1 MGTKYNFFVESD
13 FVIRCYEAIFNKME
27 VNSIQFGI
35 LSDDD
40 IVHMSACVVN
50 KTSLTAEYGSVY
62 DPRMGCVQ
70 NGEICATCG
79 EDLWSCSGH
88 FGMIELNTPIVIFH
102 KQVVTLLRCVCLDC
116 CRLLAIPSPKLK
128 SFDRIVDFL
137 HNISSCPYCETQV
150 PDIKFV
156 AADATITVTRKNKVT
171 KTKVTSEIQPPQI
184 KRIFDALPEEDVA
197 MLMVD
202 TSMVHPKNYVL
213 TKFPVVPTCCRPKMN
228 AGDSV
233 SDDDLTL
240 MLVDI
245 IKANNYI
252 ADHAPT
258 DDPIAYAKAVDMIKI
273 RTLSY
278 CNNSRGRSIHTTNHR
293 PLTGIADRLNGKK
306 AMMRQSLTGKR
317 CDRTIR
323 TVLGPDPTLK
333 LDQVAIPEEIAN
345 VITIP
350 EYVTPLNIDR
360 LTNLV
365 NKGRAS
371 TIIKQN
377 GTKINV
383 AYARISRGTK
393 LTHTDTVIR
402 KDVGDIPVLDCKMRL
417 YETDLV
423 KHQNGTIEPVKL
435 PVTKQ
440 LTLTPG
446 DKVER
451 YLKDGDPV
459 YLNRQPT
466 LHRNGMLGMRAVIKP
481 GRTLRFNLAINK
493 GLNAD
498 FDGDEGN
505 IFCCESQ
512 GAHAELLNIVN
523 VKDHML
529 SAQTNKPE
537 QCLVQDSLLAAYLM
551 TCKPQPMD
559 RDDFMYCLARTN
571 KSHLFKPAKSY
582 DARDLFTYI
591 LPADFN
597 AVYPK
602 MKIVRG
608 KVVEGYFDKTSL
620 GTTTNS
626 IIRLLHIDH
635 GKEVA
640 AEFID
645 NIQFLAHAW
654 LEGHPFSIGID
665 DCLITEQKK
674 VEEIKEIVQKYF
686 IEASVASRTVS
697 SANVREAKISMALNK
712 AKDLGLKIA
721 KDALSSDN
729 KIKDTVI
736 SGSKG
741 DFFNIAQTT
750 GLLGQQNLHNA
761 RPAPTLTNR
770 KRTMIHYPHVIIDND
785 QKYESRGFVQ
795 SSFIGGLNPKEMWFH
810 AMTGREGM
818 INTAMETARSGYIQ
832 RSFIKIAED
841 LKVAYD
847 GTVRDAKGGLH
858 QFSYN
863 MGYEPSLVSFK
874 NNIPVPV
881 EFDRLTERLNCTG
894 KEDIRNLTQEEV
906 ENIIQQCEPKTMKA
920 NIPHEIY
927 ESIWGKQE
935 RILRRELECAC
946 IAADKYQEFERIVT
960 EKYSTALIAP
970 GESVGI
976 IGAQSIGE
984 KQTQTT
990 LNTFHTAGKLQYNGV
1005 ERFEEILKMTKS
1017 LRMPMMSIYLNKKYD
1032 NAEELRNEI
1041 GCSIVGLTLDDVT
1054 QRIEKLC
1061 ENSWRLHLKKSK
1073 LFSVRLSPD
1082 QICDV
1087 VTSTFDTVD
1096 IDLDSSLTLVVSINQ
1111 REKKKRKE
1119 QSDSQI
1125 TGSTISSAKKE
1136 TTIKQVMDT
1145 LVCGIEGIKAMHLDM
1160 DDNNELYILTEGSNY
1175 KKMLCHPQV
1184 DIKRL
1189 YTNDIW
1195 SVYNCVGIAAT
1206 RRMLLEDIKRCV
1218 VGVNDCH
1225 PRLLVDKMT
1234 YTGTPCSIT
1243 RYTMKINAVG
1253 PLSKATFEQTVEIL
1267 TNAAFRGEIDTLS
1280 GVSACIVAGKQIRAG
1295 TGAIDCLVDWK
1306 AIEGERSEDVCYY

>member
-1 MGTKYNFFVESD
+1 
-13 FVIRCYEAIFNKME
+13 ME

-40 IVHMSACVVN
+40 IIRMTACVVN
-50 KTSLTAEYGSVY
+50 KTSLTIEHGSVY

-70 NGEICATCG
+70 NDEICATCG

-88 FGMIELNTPIVIFH
+88 FGMIELNIPIVIFH
-102 KQVVTLLRCVCLDC
+102 KQVVVLLKCICIEC
-116 CRLLAIPSPKLK
+116 CRILDVPSHKLK
-128 SFDRIVDFL
+128 TFDSVVNFL
-137 HNISSCPYCETQV
+137 HNTSMCKYCEKPV

-156 AADATITVTRKNKVT
+156 ASDATITITRKNKVT
-171 KTKVTSEIQPPQI
+171 KLKSTSEIQPQQI
-184 KRIFDALPEEDVA
+184 KRIFESLPEEDVA
-197 MLMVD
+197 MLLLD
-202 TSMVHPKNYVL
+202 TNMVHPRNYVL

-240 MLVDI
+240 MLIDI
-245 IKANNYI
+245 LKANAYI
-252 ADHAPT
+252 AEHPPT
-258 DDPIAYAKAVDMIKI
+258 DDQVAYAKAVEMIKI

-278 CNNSRGRSIHTTNHR
+278 CNNNRGRSIHTTNHR
-293 PLTGIADRLNGKK
+293 PLTGIADRINGKK
-306 AMMRQSLTGKR
+306 AMMRQNLTGKR
-317 CDRTIR
+317 CERTVR

-345 VITIP
+345 IITIP

-360 LTNLV
+360 LTKLV
-365 NKGRAS
+365 NNGRAS

-383 AYARISRGTK
+383 AYARITRGTK
-393 LTHTDTVIR
+393 LLHTDVVIR
-402 KDVGDIPVLDCKMRL
+402 KNVGEIPVLSCKMQL
-417 YETDLV
+417 FESDLI
-423 KHQNGTIEPVKL
+423 KHQNGTIDPVKL
-435 PVTKQ
+435 PVTKH
-440 LTLTPG
+440 LTLIPG

-451 YLKDGDPV
+451 YLMDGDPV

-466 LHRNGMLGMRAVIKP
+466 LHRNGMLGMRVVIKP

-505 IFCCESQ
+505 IFCFELQ
-512 GAHAELLNIVN
+512 GAHAELLHIVN
-523 VKDHML
+523 VKNHML

-559 RDDFMYCLARTN
+559 KGDFMYCLSRTN
-571 KSHLFKPAKSY
+571 KSHLFVPAKSY
-582 DARDLFTYI
+582 DARDLFAYI
-591 LPADFN
+591 LPNDFN
-597 AVYPK
+597 ANYPNL
-602 MKIVRG
+602 KIKCG
-608 KVVEGYFDKTSL
+608 KVIEGYFDKTSL
-620 GTTTNS
+620 GTTANS
-626 IIRLLHIDH
+626 VIRLLYIDH
-635 GKEVA
+635 GKEIA

-654 LEGHPFSIGID
+654 LEINPFSIGIE
-665 DCLITEQKK
+665 DCLITDKKK
-674 VEEIKEIVQKYF
+674 VDEIKEIVQKYF
-686 IEASVASRTVS
+686 IEASIANKTVS
-697 SANVREAKISMALNK
+697 SSNVREAKISMALNK

-721 KDALSSDN
+721 KDALSDDN

-750 GLLGQQNLHNA
+750 GLLGQQNIHNA
-761 RPAPTLTNR
+761 RPAPTLANR
-770 KRTMIHYPHVIIDND
+770 TRTMIHYPYVIVDND

-858 QFSYN
+858 QFAYN
-863 MGYEPSLVSFK
+863 MGYEPSLVTFK
-874 NNIPVPV
+874 NDTPMPV
-881 EFDRLTERLNCTG
+881 EFDRLVARLNCTSN
-894 KEDIRNLTQEEV
+894 ESPRTLTQEEV
-906 ENIIQQCEPKTMKA
+906 ELIIKKCEPRTMKA
-920 NIPHEIY
+920 NIPQEIY
-927 ESIWGKQE
+927 ESIWNKQE
-935 RILRRELECAC
+935 NILRKELECAC
-946 IAADKYQEFERIVT
+946 IASDKYQEFEKIVV
-960 EKYSTALIAP
+960 EKYSTTLIAP

-984 KQTQTT
+984 KQTQST
-990 LNTFHTAGKLQYNGV
+990 LNTFHTAGKLQFNGV

-1017 LRMPMMSIYLNKKYD
+1017 LRMPMMSIYLNKKYII
-1032 NAEELRNEI
+1032 AEELRDAV
-1041 GCSIVGLTLDDVT
+1041 GSSIVGFTLDDVT
-1054 QRIEKLC
+1054 QKIEKLE
-1061 ENSWRLHLKKSK
+1061 ENSWRIYLKKTK
-1073 LFSVRLSPD
+1073 LYSVRLTPD
-1082 QICDV
+1082 KICDAV
-1087 VTSTFDTVD
+1087 MSAFENVTVEIESPF
-1096 IDLDSSLTLVVSINQ
+1096 TLVITITQ
-1111 REKKKRKE
+1111 REKKKSQKE
-1119 QSDSQI
+1119 HSESH
-1125 TGSTISSAKKE
+1125 SMSVSLSKKE
-1136 TTIKQVMDT
+1136 TTLKQLMDT
-1145 LVCGIEGIKAMHLDM
+1145 LVCGIDGIKAMHLDM

-1175 KKMLCHPQV
+1175 KKVLCHPQV

-1189 YTNDIW
+1189 YTNDMW
-1195 SVYNCVGIAAT
+1195 AVYDCVGIAAT

-1267 TNAAFRGEIDTLS
+1267 TNAAFRGETDTLS
-1280 GVSACIVAGKQIRAG
+1280 GVSASIVTGKQIRAG
-1295 TGAIDCLVDWK
+1295 TGTIDCLVDWK
-1306 AIEGERSEDVCYY
+1306 MIEGDNKEENVCYY

>member
-1 MGTKYNFFVESD
+1 
-13 FVIRCYEAIFNKME
+13 ME

-40 IVHMSACVVN
+40 IIRLAACIIHKPTLVI
-50 KTSLTAEYGSVY
+50 EPGSVY
-62 DPRMGCVQ
+62 DQRMGCVQ
-70 NGEICATCG
+70 NGELCATCG

-88 FGMIELNTPIVIFH
+88 FGMIELNTPIIIFH
-102 KQVVTLLRCVCLDC
+102 KQVVALLKCVCFDC
-116 CRLLAIPSPKLK
+116 CRLVATPPRNLK
-128 SFDRIVDFL
+128 TFDRIVEFL
-137 HNISSCPYCETQV
+137 HNIASCQYCEV
-150 PDIKFV
+150 PVPEVKFV
-156 AADATITVTRKNKVT
+156 ATDATITVTRKNKVT
-171 KTKVTSEIQPPQI
+171 KTKTTTEILPPQI
-184 KRIFDALPEEDVA
+184 KRIFDTLPSEDVA
-197 MLMVD
+197 LLLLD
-202 TSMVHPKNYVL
+202 TDMVHPKNYVL
-213 TKFPVVPTCCRPKMN
+213 TKFPVVPTCCRPKMT
-228 AGDSV
+228 AGDAV

-240 MLVDI
+240 MLIDI

-252 ADHAPT
+252 SEHT
-258 DDPIAYAKAVDMIKI
+258 QKEDPAAYAKAVELIKI

-333 LDQVAIPEEIAN
+333 LNQVVIPEEIAN
-345 VITIP
+345 IVTIP

-360 LTNLV
+360 LTKLV

-383 AYARISRGTK
+383 AYARITRGTK
-393 LTHTDTVIR
+393 LSHTDTILR
-402 KDVGDIPVLDCKMRL
+402 KGVGEIPVLNCKMHL
-417 YETDLV
+417 LPTDLV
-423 KHQNGTIEPVKL
+423 KHQNGTIDPVRL
-435 PVTKQ
+435 PVTKN
-440 LTLTPG
+440 LSLIPG

-451 YLKDGDPV
+451 YLADGDPV

-466 LHRNGMLGMRAVIKP
+466 LHRNGMLGMEAVIKP

-512 GAHAELLNIVN
+512 GAHAELLHIVG
-523 VKDHML
+523 VKNHML

-551 TCKPQPMD
+551 TCRKQPMD
-559 RDDFMYCLARTN
+559 RDEFMYCLTKTN
-571 KSHLFKPAKSY
+571 KSHLFTPAFEY
-582 DARDLFTYI
+582 DAKDLFAYI
-591 LPADFN
+591 LPNDFN

-602 MKIVRG
+602 LRIEKG

-620 GTTTNS
+620 GTTECS

-645 NIQFLAHAW
+645 NIQFLTHAW
-654 LEGHPFSIGID
+654 LESNPFSIGID
-665 DCLITEQKK
+665 DCIITDQQK
-674 VEEIKEIVQKYF
+674 VSEIKNIVQKYF
-686 IEASVASRTVS
+686 IEASVASRTVTS
-697 SANVREAKISMALNK
+697 SNVREAKISMALNK

-721 KDALSSDN
+721 KDALSEDN

-761 RPAPTLTNR
+761 RPAPTLTN
-770 KRTMIHYPHVIIDND
+770 KTRTMIHYPHVVIDND

-847 GTVRDAKGGLH
+847 GTVRDATGGLH
-858 QFSYN
+858 QFAYN
-863 MGYEPSLVSFK
+863 KGYEPSMVSFK
-874 NNIPVPV
+874 NDMPMPV
-881 EFDRLTERLNCTG
+881 EFDRLIARLNCTSQ
-894 KEDIRNLTQEEV
+894 EPLRTLTQEEV
-906 ENIIQQCEPKTMKA
+906 EQIIQKCEPKTLKA
-920 NIPHEIY
+920 NLPRPIY
-927 ESIWGKQE
+927 DSVWDKQE
-935 RILRRELECAC
+935 KLLRRELECTC
-946 IAADKYQEFERIVT
+946 IANDKYVEFEQVVT
-960 EKYSTALIAP
+960 CKYVTALVAP

-984 KQTQTT
+984 KQTQST

-1017 LRMPMMSIYLNKKYD
+1017 LRMPMMAIYLTRKFNT
-1032 NAEELRNEI
+1032 AEEIRTAV
-1041 GCSIVGLTLDDVT
+1041 GSSIVGLTLEDVT
-1054 QRIEKLC
+1054 QRTEKISDNEWKLY
-1061 ENSWRLHLKKSK
+1061 LKKSK
-1073 LFSVRLSPD
+1073 LFSIRLTLDEIYDS
-1082 QICDV
+1082 I
-1087 VTSTFDTVD
+1087 TAAFDCVTVD
-1096 IDLDSSLTLVVSINQ
+1096 MVGPLILLITINQ
-1111 REKKKRKE
+1111 REKKKTRKE
-1119 QSDSQI
+1119 PSESSQI
-1125 TGSTISSAKKE
+1125 TGCSSAAVKKE
-1136 TTIKQVMDT
+1136 TTIKQVMEA
-1145 LVCGIEGIKAMHLDM
+1145 LICGIEGIKAMHVDM
-1160 DDNNELYILTEGSNY
+1160 DDNDELYILTEGSNY
-1175 KKMLCHPQV
+1175 KKVLCHPQV
-1184 DIKRL
+1184 DIGRL
-1189 YTNDIW
+1189 YTNDMW
-1195 SVYNCVGIAAT
+1195 AVYECVGIAAT

-1234 YTGTPCSIT
+1234 YTGAPCSIT

-1280 GVSACIVAGKQIRAG
+1280 GVSASIVAGRQIRAG
-1295 TGAIDCLVDWK
+1295 TGAIDCLVDLK
-1306 AIEGERSEDVCYY
+1306 MIEGLDTPESADVCYY

>member
-1 MGTKYNFFVESD
+1 MEKTGN
-13 FVIRCYEAIFNKME
+13 ME
-27 VNSIQFGI
+27 VKSIQFGI
-35 LSDDD
+35 LSDAD
-40 IVHMSACVVN
+40 IVQMSACVIN
-50 KTSLTAEYGSVY
+50 KTSLNVEHGSVY

-70 NGEICATCG
+70 NDEICATCG
-79 EDLWSCSGH
+79 EDLWTCSGH
-88 FGMIELNTPIVIFH
+88 FGMIELNTPIIIFH
-102 KQVVTLLRCVCLDC
+102 KQVVVLLKCICMEC
-116 CRLLAIPSPKLK
+116 CRILAIPPQKLRT
-128 SFDRIVDFL
+128 FDRVVDFL
-137 HNISSCPYCETQV
+137 SNITCCQFCDVPV

-156 AADATITVTRKNKVT
+156 ASDATITVSTKNKVT
-171 KTKVTSEIQPPQI
+171 KLKSTVEIQPQQI
-184 KRIFDALPEEDVA
+184 KRIFDSVPEEDVE
-197 MLMVD
+197 MMMVD
-202 TSMVHPKNYVL
+202 TKMVHIRNYVL

-245 IKANNYI
+245 LKANSYI
-252 ADHAPT
+252 AEHPPS
-258 DDPIAYAKAVDMIKI
+258 DDPAAYAKSIEMIKI

-293 PLTGIADRLNGKK
+293 PLTGIADRINGKK
-306 AMMRQSLTGKR
+306 AMMRQNLTGKR
-317 CDRTIR
+317 CERTVR
-323 TVLGPDPTLK
+323 TVLGPDSTLR

-345 VITIP
+345 IITIP
-350 EYVTPLNIDR
+350 EYVTPLNIDK
-360 LTNLV
+360 LTQIV
-365 NKGRAS
+365 NNGRAS

-377 GTKINV
+377 GIKINI
-383 AYARISRGTK
+383 AYARVSRGTK
-393 LTHTDTVIR
+393 LSHTDVIIR
-402 KDVGDIPVLDCKMRL
+402 KNVGEIQVLNCKMPL
-417 YETDLV
+417 FETDLV
-423 KHQNGTIEPVKL
+423 KHQNGIIEPVKMQK
-435 PVTKQ
+435 TKH
-440 LTLTPG
+440 LTLIPG

-451 YLKDGDPV
+451 CLTDGDPV

-466 LHRNGMLGMRAVIKP
+466 LHRNGMLGMQAVIKP
-481 GRTLRFNLAINK
+481 GRTLRFNLAITK

-512 GAHAELLNIVN
+512 GAHVELLNIVN
-523 VKDHML
+523 VKNHML

-551 TCKPQPMD
+551 TCKPRPMD
-559 RDDFMYCLARTN
+559 KDEFMHCLMRTN
-571 KSHLFKPAKSY
+571 KYHLFEQSLTY
-582 DARDLFTYI
+582 DARDLFAYI
-591 LPADFN
+591 LPNDFN

-602 MKIVRG
+602 MKIKKG
-608 KVVEGYFDKTSL
+608 KVIEGYFDKTSL
-620 GTTTNS
+620 GTTPNS

-635 GKEVA
+635 GKDVA

-654 LEGHPFSIGID
+654 LEANPFSIGID
-665 DCLITEQKK
+665 DCIITDTKRIED
-674 VEEIKEIVQKYF
+674 IKEIVQKYF
-686 IEASVASRTVS
+686 IEASIASTNIS

-712 AKDLGLKIA
+712 AKDIGLKIA
-721 KDALSSDN
+721 KDALSEDN

-785 QKYESRGFVQ
+785 QKYESGGFVQ
-795 SSFIGGLNPKEMWFH
+795 SSFIKGLNPKEMWFH

-858 QFSYN
+858 QFAYN
-863 MGYEPSLVSFK
+863 MGYEPSNVTFK
-874 NNIPVPV
+874 NGIPLPI
-881 EFDRLTERLNCTG
+881 EFDRLIERLNCTSN
-894 KEDIRNLTQEEV
+894 ETLRTLTQEEV
-906 ENIIQQCEPKTMKA
+906 ENIIRKCEPQTMKA
-920 NIPHEIY
+920 NIPREIY
-927 ESIWGKQE
+927 ESMWKKQE
-935 RILRRELECAC
+935 TILRRELECAC
-946 IAADKYQEFERIVT
+946 IAIDKYHEFERIVT
-960 EKYSTALIAP
+960 ETYMLSLIAP

-984 KQTQTT
+984 KQTQST

-1017 LRMPMMSIYLNKKYD
+1017 LRMPMMAIYLKKKYN
-1032 NAEELRNEI
+1032 NAEDIRCVI
-1041 GCSIVGLTLDDVT
+1041 GSSIVGFSLDDIT
-1054 QRIEKLC
+1054 RRIEKIGI
-1061 ENSWRLHLKKSK
+1061 NSWRLYLIKTK
-1073 LFSVRLSPD
+1073 LFSVRLTPD
-1082 QICDV
+1082 EICDV
-1087 VTSTFDTVD
+1087 ITDAFDTVTVD
-1096 IDLDSSLTLVVSINQ
+1096 IDSPLTLVVAINQ
-1111 REKKKRKE
+1111 REKKKSRKD
-1119 QSDSQI
+1119 QSDSH
-1125 TGSTISSAKKE
+1125 STSVTAAKKE

-1145 LVCGIEGIKAMHLDM
+1145 LVCGISGIKAMHIDV
-1160 DDNNELYILTEGSNY
+1160 DDNDELYILTEGSNY
-1175 KKMLCHPQV
+1175 KKVICHPLV

-1189 YTNDIW
+1189 YTNDMW
-1195 SVYNCVGIAAT
+1195 AVYECVGIAAT

-1218 VGVNDCH
+1218 IGVNDCH

-1267 TNAAFRGEIDTLS
+1267 TNAAFRGETDTLS

-1295 TGAIDCLVDWK
+1295 TGAIDCLIDWK
-1306 AIEGERSEDVCYY
+1306 MIEESKDDNEVSYY